1 LIWFLKKGGL
11 MHTLTST
18 WLMPVLLGCAV
29 MVPVEANTAV
39 PDNPEVAEDS
49 TVEDIPGLVHIVKT
63 SGYYT
68 SRAEWAAESDL
79 VQVGRPAVPAVSK
92 LLDERGWIPRY
103 KAIKILAR
111 IGPDAAAALPALE
124 KQVQQEKQHFLVGK
138 YAPLAIAALRSDP
151 QFLIEFVTLK
161 GNRKNPPHTTFAVEL
176 LGRMG
181 PKAKK
186 AIPVLGELSIHGPS
200 NGRSTCVQALE
211 QIDPVAARRVK
222 LQTGRAFQDVACAGM
237 YRQHLQGVCTNDKAS
252 IYWSFTSMLVKT
264 DVDGNVLTKLEVKSH
279 HGDLCHHDEKIYVA
293 VNFGKFNDPQG
304 NADSWV
310 YVYRAGDLAL
320 VAKHATPQVLHGAGG
335 IGYRKGHFFVVGGL
349 PEAIQ
354 ENYVYEYDGD
364 FKFVKKHVV
373 DSGHTRLGIQTATF
387 HYGRW
392 LFGCYGDPKILLVT
406 DKDFQMLGRFEF
418 DCSLGIVGLP
428 TNELLSANGH
438 TDKDTRCVGSVR
450 RAVFDSKAGLRFVK
464 PPEPQPK
471 ESKSGESKP

>member
-1 LIWFLKKGGL
+1 MHALMSVGL
-11 MHTLTST
+11 M
-18 WLMPVLLGCAV
+18 PGLLACAV
-29 MVPVEANTAV
+29 LFTVEANTASA
-39 PDNPEVAEDS
+39 DNPDEAEKPR
-49 TVEDIPGLVHIVKT
+49 VEDIPGLVHLIKT
-63 SGYYT
+63 SGFYT
-68 SRAEWAAESDL
+68 SPAARAAEADL
-79 VQVGRPAVPAVSK
+79 VQLGRPAVSAVSQ
-92 LLDERGWIPRY
+92 LLNERVWIPRY
-103 KAIKILAR
+103 KAIRILAR

-124 KQVQQEKQHFLVGK
+124 QQVQQEKQHFLVRK
-138 YAPLAIAALRSDP
+138 YAPLAMAALRSDP

-161 GNRKNPPHTTFAVEL
+161 GNRKNPPHTRFAAEL

-186 AIPVLGELSIHGPS
+186 AIPVLSDLSIHGPS

-211 QIDPVAARRVK
+211 QIDPVAARWVK
-222 LQTGRAFQDVACAGM
+222 LQTGRAFQDIACEGM
-237 YRQHLQGVCTNDKAS
+237 YRQHLQGVCTNGKAS

-279 HGDLCHHDEKIYVA
+279 HGDLCHHDGKIYVA
-293 VNFGKFNDPQG
+293 VNFGKFNDPEGQ
-304 NADSWV
+304 ADSWV
-310 YVYRAGDLAL
+310 YVYRAGDLTL
-320 VAKHATPQVLHGAGG
+320 VAKHATPEVFHGAGG
-335 IGYRKGHFFVVGGL
+335 IGYRKRHFFIVGGL

-373 DSGHTRLGIQTATF
+373 SSGHTRLGIQTATF

-428 TNELLSANGH
+428 TGELLSASGRS
-438 TDKDTRCVGSVR
+438 DKDTGCVGSVR
-450 RAVFDSKAGLRFVK
+450 RAVFESKSGLRFVQ
-464 PPEPQPK
+464 PPESQPA
-471 ESKSGESKP
+471 ESKP